1 MSILET
7 ILKGNNG
14 ALLKQLAD
22 GAGID
27 EGLAGAAV
35 AKMLPALTGSLKKSA
50 ASESGLDS
58 LLGALKRGNHS
69 RYLDNPREAV
79 ESGGIADGNA
89 ILGHLLGSKDR
100 SRQVANEAA
109 EATGIKA
116 SALKKLLPM
125 IATMAMGSLS
135 KQRDSGG
142 ALASARDARSADR
155 GLLDSFLDK
164 DNDGSMVDDLL
175 GMAKRFL

>member
-22 GAGID
+22 GAGIN

-35 AKMLPALTGSLKKSA
+35 AKMLPALTGGLKQNTQQ
-50 ASESGLDS
+50 SGGLGS
-58 LLGALKRGNHS
+58 LLGALKRGNHA
-69 RYLDNPREAV
+69 RYIENPSEATAA
-79 ESGGIADGNA
+79 GGIADGNA

-100 SRQVANEAA
+100 SRAVAQEAA
-109 EATGIKA
+109 EATGVDA

-125 IATMAMGSLS
+125 IATMAMGTLA
-135 KQRDSGG
+135 KQQSSGG
-142 ALASARDARSADR
+142 ALSSLREEQSADR
-155 GLLDSFLDK
+155 SLLDSFLDK